1 MLPADDTVRALRE
14 ALKVSPDN
22 LPLRRHLAETLRG
35 LGRFDEAE
43 KEYREALRASPR
55 DPALLLA
62 LGIVFHGAGK
72 RDQALVV
79 AEDLLSRDDA
89 SAGAHLLHA
98 RLLLDAGDPAR
109 AIRRYRQA
117 LDLDP
122 AAADPDLAARLG
134 ISPDGGADADGAV
147 SGGRA
152 RNAASGEPDGE
163 DDARSE
169 VVDVERPRISFADVG
184 GMEDL
189 KEDIRMK
196 ILHPLANPGLFKAYG
211 KRIGGGILLYGPP
224 GCGKTHVAR
233 ATAGEVKASFLSI
246 GLHEVLDMWIGTSEK
261 NLHLLFD
268 RARRAKPCVLF
279 FDEVDALGAR
289 RSDFHNAGGRQIV
302 NQFLAELDGSVG
314 DNEGVLV
321 LGATNAPWSMDSAFR
336 RPGRF
341 DRILF
346 VPPPDRDARAAI
358 LRLHLRG
365 KPAGEVDFAGVAEKT
380 AGFSGA
386 DLMALVEAAVE
397 GKLREAH
404 RSAPKA

>member
-122 AAADPDLAARLG
+122 AAA
-134 ISPDGGADADGAV
+134 
-147 SGGRA
+147 
-152 RNAASGEPDGE
+152 
-163 DDARSE
+163 
-169 VVDVERPRISFADVG
+169 
-184 GMEDL
+184 
-189 KEDIRMK
+189 
-196 ILHPLANPGLFKAYG
+196 
-211 KRIGGGILLYGPP
+211 
-224 GCGKTHVAR
+224 
-233 ATAGEVKASFLSI
+233 
-246 GLHEVLDMWIGTSEK
+246 
-261 NLHLLFD
+261 
-268 RARRAKPCVLF
+268 
-279 FDEVDALGAR
+279 
-289 RSDFHNAGGRQIV
+289 
-302 NQFLAELDGSVG
+302 
-314 DNEGVLV
+314 
-321 LGATNAPWSMDSAFR
+321 
-336 RPGRF
+336 
-341 DRILF
+341 
-346 VPPPDRDARAAI
+346 
-358 LRLHLRG
+358 
-365 KPAGEVDFAGVAEKT
+365 
-380 AGFSGA
+380 
-386 DLMALVEAAVE
+386 
-397 GKLREAH
+397 
-404 RSAPKA
+404 